1 MKTILLPLENGDS
14 LQSMLETAWMA
25 ATAFGSTI
33 QGLYIRRALPGVVV
47 ADIGGYAAAA
57 PDLVESFE
65 AEDRERGARAQ
76 RTFEEFLRGKGVAV
90 GEPSPGAGGE
100 DRPTATWAEEIPAG
114 DAAVGMYARMFDL
127 TVVGRPVQGKSTP
140 AASTL
145 ETVLFDSGRP
155 ILIAPPSAPKSLGR
169 TVVVSWN
176 GSTETAR
183 TVAFAMPLLRR
194 AERVVVL
201 AVEGVMVPGPSVAEA
216 ARHLQLNGIAAETR
230 EATTDGRGG
239 GETILA
245 EAATLGADLLVKG
258 AYTNSRL
265 RQMIFGGATS
275 QILAD
280 ADLPVFMAH

>member
-1 MKTILLPLENGDS
+1 MMKTILLPLENGDG
-14 LQSMLETAWMA
+14 LRAMLDTAWLA
-25 ATAFGSTI
+25 ALSFGSTI
-33 QGLYIRRALPGVVV
+33 EGLYIRRALPGVVV

-65 AEDRERGARAQ
+65 AEDRERGERARAS
-76 RTFEEFLRGKGVAV
+76 FEDFLRAKGVTLGSGPATE
-90 GEPSPGAGGE
+90 GQPA
-100 DRPTATWAEEIPAG
+100 ATWAQEIPPG
-114 DAAVGMYARMFDL
+114 DAAVGMYARVFDL
-127 TVVGRPVQGKSTP
+127 TVVGRPVQGASVP

-155 ILIAPPSAPKSLGR
+155 ILIAPPNPPKSLGR

-183 TVAFAMPLLRR
+183 AVTFAMPFLSR

-201 AVEGVMVPGPSVAEA
+201 AVEGVMVPGPSA
-216 ARHLQLNGIAAETR
+216 ADAAHHLQLNGIPAETR
-230 EATTDGRGG
+230 EAATQGRGG

-245 EAATLGADLLVKG
+245 EAAALGADLLVKG

-275 QILAD
+275 KILA
-280 ADLPVFMAH
+280 AAELPVFMAH